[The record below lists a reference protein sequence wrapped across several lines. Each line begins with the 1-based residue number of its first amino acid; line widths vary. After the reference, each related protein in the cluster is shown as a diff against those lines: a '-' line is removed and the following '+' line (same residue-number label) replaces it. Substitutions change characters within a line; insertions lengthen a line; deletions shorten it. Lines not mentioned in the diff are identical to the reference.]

1 MKVTVEGVITSIE
14 QKSKEDKKFTEILLA
29 QKGEKMQVTVRVPGH
44 VEKNYSVFEVADF
57 TGRLM
62 MWKTRD
68 AVGSMIMLDD
78 EDAA

>member
-1 MKVTVEGVITSIE
+1 MKVTVEGIITSIE
-14 QKSKEDKKFTEILLA
+14 QKSKDDKKYTEVLMA
-29 QKGEKMQVTVRVPGH
+29 QKGEKMQITVRIPGH
-44 VEKNYSVFEVADF
+44 VEKAYSLFEVAMF

-68 AVGSMIMLDD
+68 AVGSMVMLDD